1 MPTLDLPS
9 IIALA
14 ALAVFS
20 LVVIVATLRVVARD
34 GYRQV
39 PTDPRRLR

>member
-34 GYRQV
+34 GYR
-39 PTDPRRLR
+39 PAPPEPRRLR